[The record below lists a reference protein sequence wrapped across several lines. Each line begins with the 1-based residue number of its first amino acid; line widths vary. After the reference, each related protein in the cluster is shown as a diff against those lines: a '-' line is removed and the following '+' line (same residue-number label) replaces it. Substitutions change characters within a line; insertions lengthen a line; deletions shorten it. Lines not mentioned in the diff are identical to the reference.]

1 MLRGDGGHDGVDLS
15 LTPKRR
21 GTNKAIDV
29 AGRKSL
35 LRLCVEPTQ
44 FIPMVNEILGE
55 CLVNHLRT
63 ALSAQS
69 SEHFKSA
76 IVMGEDSHWLALR
89 RHQLILL

>member
-15 LTPKRR
+15 LTPSRR

-29 AGRKSL
+29 TSRKCL
-35 LRLCVEPTQ
+35 LRFCVEPTQ
-44 FIPMVNEILGE
+44 LITMVDEILGE
-55 CLVNHLRT
+55 RLVNHLRT
-63 ALSAQS
+63 ALSAQA

-76 IVMGEDSHWLALR
+76 IVMGEDPDWLALR